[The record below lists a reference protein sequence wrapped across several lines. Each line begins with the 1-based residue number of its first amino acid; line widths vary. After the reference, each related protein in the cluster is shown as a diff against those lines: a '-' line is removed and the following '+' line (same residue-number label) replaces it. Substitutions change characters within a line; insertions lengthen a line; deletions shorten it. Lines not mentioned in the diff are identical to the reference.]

1 MTHIIAERSLLCQ
14 SSEGQKTQITIQISQ
29 PEKQAENRWQCQIA
43 VLGLYEDRPSIE
55 GVDSFQALNLAFTV
69 IRQGL
74 EQFQQAGGKLFWQ
87 DGSGE
92 LAIND
97 IFA

>member
-1 MTHIIAERSLLCQ
+1 MENIIAERSLLCQ
-14 SSEGQKTQITIQISQ
+14 SSDGQKTPITIQISQ
-29 PEKQAENRWQCQIA
+29 PSQEDEHRWKCQIA
-43 VLGLYEDRPSIE
+43 VLGLYEDRPVIE
-55 GVDSFQALNLAFTV
+55 GVDSFQALNLAFTIV
-69 IRQGL
+69 RQGL
-74 EQFQQAGGKLFWQ
+74 EQFQQSGGKLFWR